1 MIPRYGDYLYEQG
14 NFTEAVSECARLL
27 SLTARYEKTIGLV
40 EPSYIIKKFLDAQR
54 LPNLTEYLE
63 SLHKQGL
70 ANKDH
75 TTLLLNCYSKL
86 GRRERLKEFVYDEE
100 ESDRYDE
107 P

>member
-1 MIPRYGDYLYEQG
+1 MPRYGDYLYEQG
-14 NFTEAVSECARLL
+14 NFTEAVSESARLL
-27 SLTARYEKTIGLV
+27 PLTVRYEKTIGLV
-40 EPSYIIKKFLDAQR
+40 EPSYVIKKFLDAQR

-86 GRRERLKEFVYDEE
+86 GRREKLKEFVYDEE
-100 ESDRYDE
+100 ESDRHDE